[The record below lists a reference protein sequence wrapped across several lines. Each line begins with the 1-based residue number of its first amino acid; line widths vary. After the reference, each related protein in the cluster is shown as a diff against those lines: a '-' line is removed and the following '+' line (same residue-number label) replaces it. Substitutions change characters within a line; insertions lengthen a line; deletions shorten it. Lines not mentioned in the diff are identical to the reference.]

1 MRLLML
7 AAVSALAMAGAADAR
22 PGQSGEAE
30 LARMLQGRVAGQPMA
45 CIRTWPSENVTT
57 IDRTALVFGR
67 GDTIYVNR
75 TRFPESI
82 DDNDALVIRKF
93 GTGTSLCRTDL
104 ITTFDRTSQF
114 YSGNVYLADFVPYKR
129 IRR

>member
-1 MRLLML
+1 MPLLEDHT
-7 AAVSALAMAGAADAR
+7 ASFIVRIRATGSSASTSD
-22 PGQSGEAE
+22 P
-30 LARMLQGRVAGQPMA
+30 
-45 CIRTWPSENVTT
+45 VTT

-114 YSGNVYLADFVPYKR
+114 YSGNVYLAEFVPYKR

>member
-7 AAVSALAMAGAADAR
+7 AAVSALAVAGSADAR

-30 LARMLQGRVAGQPMA
+30 LARMLQGRVAGQPMD
-45 CIRTWPSENVTT
+45 CIRTRPSDTVTT
-57 IDRTALVFGR
+57 IDGTALIFGR

-93 GTGTSLCRTDL
+93 GTGMSLCRTDL

-129 IRR
+129 LRR

>member
-1 MRLLML
+1 MRLLIL
-7 AAVSALAMAGAADAR
+7 AAVSALALAGAADAR

-30 LARMLQGRVAGQPMA
+30 LARMLQGRVAGQPMD
-45 CIRTWPSENVTT
+45 CIRTRPSEPVTT
-57 IDRTALVFGR
+57 IDGTAIVFGR

-114 YSGNVYLADFVPYKR
+114 YSGNVYLGDFVPYKR
-129 IRR
+129 LRR

>member
-45 CIRTWPSENVTT
+45 CIRTRPSENVTT

-75 TRFPESI
+75 TRFPDSI

>member
-75 TRFPESI
+75 TRFPDSI

>member
-1 MRLLML
+1 MRFLML
-7 AAVSALAMAGAADAR
+7 AAVSALAIAGAADAR
-22 PGQSGEAE
+22 PMQSGEAE
-30 LARMLQGRVAGQPMA
+30 LATLLQGRVAGQPTE
-45 CIRTWPSENVTT
+45 CIRTLPSDPVTT

-114 YSGNVYLADFVPYKR
+114 YSGNVYLAEFVPYKR